1 MTIDVAAMALAAGR
15 VLLIGLLFGA
25 GLPALFAIGMRLQSA
40 GTGEIDGEAPGE
52 RHPVYT
58 ALGWTVFAVVVA
70 AVLAGVLWITRLSLY
85 HYFGISLFG
94 AGA

>member
-1 MTIDVAAMALAAGR
+1 MNIDAAAMALAAGR

-25 GLPALFAIGMRLQSA
+25 GLPALFALGMRLQSA
-40 GTGEIDGEAPGE
+40 GTGEVYGEAPGD
-52 RHPVYT
+52 RNPALT
-58 ALGWTVFAVVVA
+58 AAGWVLFGVVVA
-70 AVLAGVLWITRLSLY
+70 AVLTGVLWITRLSLY

>member
-1 MTIDVAAMALAAGR
+1 MTIDIAAMALAAGR

-40 GTGEIDGEAPGE
+40 GTGEMDGEMPGE
-52 RHPVYT
+52 SRPVLT
-58 ALGWTVFAVVVA
+58 ALGWLVFAVVVA